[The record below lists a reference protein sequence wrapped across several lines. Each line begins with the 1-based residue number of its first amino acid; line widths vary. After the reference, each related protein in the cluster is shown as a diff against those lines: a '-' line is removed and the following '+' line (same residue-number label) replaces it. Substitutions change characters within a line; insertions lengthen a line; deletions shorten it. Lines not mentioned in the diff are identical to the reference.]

1 MPITKSAKKA
11 LRQNL
16 KRRSRNNHF
25 KRLYREARKN
35 FEDAI
40 KNNDIAR
47 AKEIFVNTK
56 KDGKT
61 VSSWL
66 QSLIDKL
73 VKKNII
79 HKNNWN
85 RKKAR
90 FANMIKKLE
99 LSLKSQ

>member
-11 LRQNL
+11 LKQNL
-16 KRRSRNNHF
+16 KKRSRNNHF
-25 KRLYREARKN
+25 KKLYREARKS
-35 FEDAI
+35 FENAI
-40 KNNDIAR
+40 KNNDISK
-47 AKEIFVNTK
+47 AKEIFANTK

-61 VSSWL
+61 ISSGL
-66 QSLIDKL
+66 QSIIDKL

-85 RKKAR
+85 RKKSK

-99 LSLKSQ
+99 LSLKS